1 MLTPLGSW
9 RHRATIDIK
18 TANDCF
24 AVIAVGDC
32 QSCELVFPR
41 RNQTLP
47 GLDLTAAVC
56 GNSDDRSMSFPTKA
70 CFLYSNLL
78 MVQKPAK
85 ARARPFGSGN
95 TAGLP
100 LDDELASYRFLRTGV
115 LPLLL
120 SFLAV
125 GLVTAFLLLL
135 DHEVATS
142 LVPIAY
148 LVPVIVAAT
157 RWGIWPATLAS
168 IAGMAE
174 ADFFFFPPIYSFRV
188 EDPQEVID
196 LLLFLVVALVSSNLA
211 SRLRRETET
220 LRQREK
226 EIQQLY
232 EFSRLL
238 AACFTVSDLIS
249 AIQNY
254 LSRTLGQ
261 QAAFFA
267 ATADS
272 RFELPESG
280 AVPKLVRQSLAS
292 MTPAIDSALR
302 MIVDQPTQ
310 NVWLLR
316 QVSSETAVHGLV
328 AVNIGGGTLEAVEIK
343 TRRVEVILEEVVLTL
358 QRLDIEKAMEDARLH
373 LQAELL
379 RDAFHGTLSHE
390 LCTPLAAIR
399 GSASVLDS
407 MPTVRG
413 DDRTHSLVE
422 AISDEA
428 MELDGF
434 IHNLLNATRVTA
446 GGINPSLEWAD
457 PRDIVNAAIK
467 ARDRRL
473 AEHKIECQFAE
484 DLPLVNVDSGLI
496 EEACG
501 QLLENAAKYS
511 PSGSTIS
518 IGGRAERGRVILSIS
533 DQGVGI
539 TPDEQ
544 QHLGRKSFRS
554 QRHRATIPGSGLGF
568 WIAST
573 FVRANGGTVDI
584 SSPGQGQG
592 TTASITLPDSPTT
605 ASELTA
611 LTDE

>member
-1 MLTPLGSW
+1 LNP
-9 RHRATIDIK
+9 
-18 TANDCF
+18 
-24 AVIAVGDC
+24 
-32 QSCELVFPR
+32 
-41 RNQTLP
+41 
-47 GLDLTAAVC
+47 
-56 GNSDDRSMSFPTKA
+56 
-70 CFLYSNLL
+70 NLL
-78 MVQKPAK
+78 TVQKLAK
-85 ARARPFGSGN
+85 ARAKPFGSGN
-95 TAGLP
+95 IGLP
-100 LDDELASYRFLRTGV
+100 LDDELASYRFSRTDI

-120 SFLAV
+120 SFLSV
-125 GLVTAFLLLL
+125 GLVTAVLLLL
-135 DHEVATS
+135 DREAAAN

-148 LVPVIVAAT
+148 LIPVIVAAT

-174 ADFFFFPPIYSFRV
+174 ADFFFFPPIYSFQV

-220 LRQREK
+220 LRQREQ

-261 QAAFFA
+261 QAAFFTT
-267 ATADS
+267 TADG

-280 AVPKLVRQSLAS
+280 AVPKLVRQGIAA
-292 MTPAIDSALR
+292 MTATIDAPARTIIDE
-302 MIVDQPTQ
+302 PTW

-316 QVSSETAVHGLV
+316 QISSETAVHGLV
-328 AVNIGGGTLEAVEIK
+328 AVNIGGGTREAVEIK
-343 TRRVEVILEEVVLTL
+343 THRIEAILEEVALTL
-358 QRLDIEKAMEDARLH
+358 QRLDIEKAMQDARLH

-390 LCTPLAAIR
+390 LRTPLAAIR

-407 MPTVRG
+407 MPAIRA
-413 DDRTHSLVE
+413 DDRTQSLVE

-428 MELDGF
+428 AELDGF
-434 IHNLLNATRVTA
+434 IQNLLNATRVTA
-446 GGINPSLEWAD
+446 DGISPSLEWAD

-467 ARDRRL
+467 ARAGRL
-473 AEHKIECQFAE
+473 AKHKVECQFAE

-518 IGGRAERGRVILSIS
+518 ISGRAERGRVILSIS

-539 TPDEQ
+539 TPDDQ

-554 QRHRATIPGSGLGF
+554 QRHQATIPGSGLGF

-592 TTASITLPDSPTT
+592 TTASITLPGSPTT
-605 ASELTA
+605 ASESTA